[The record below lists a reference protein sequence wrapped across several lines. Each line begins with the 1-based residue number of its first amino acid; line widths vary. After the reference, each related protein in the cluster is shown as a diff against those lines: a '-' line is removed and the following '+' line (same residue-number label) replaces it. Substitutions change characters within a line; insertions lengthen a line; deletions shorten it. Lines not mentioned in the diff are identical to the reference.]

1 MSIVYIGEAASLSFL
16 QLIRDTVTA
25 QIGPSQFSQS
35 DKRHSMLETE
45 PSVAVDSN
53 DLEPTT
59 YNLDVENSL
68 LYARIYEAAVSIASK
83 PFFPIITMLITYE
96 DWRTAGYFWT
106 TRG

>member
-1 MSIVYIGEAASLSFL
+1 M
-16 QLIRDTVTA
+16 TA

-45 PSVAVDSN
+45 PSAAVDLN

-68 LYARIYEAAVSIASK
+68 LYARIYEAAVSMASDL
-83 PFFPIITMLITYE
+83 FSLILTMLNIHE
-96 DWRTAGYFWT
+96 DWGTAGYFWT